1 MRTAFIALSALALA
15 TGAQAKDDTFSVRY
29 DDLNLAS
36 VTGQKKFEAR
46 IERAVRDFCS
56 ADEVLTGTRVQPSEI
71 RTCLN
76 RTRASARQQMAAVIQ
91 RETMLG
97 G

>member
-1 MRTAFIALSALALA
+1 MRTALIALSALALA

-36 VTGQKKFEAR
+36 VSGQKKFEAR

-56 ADEVLTGTRVQPSEI
+56 ADEVLTTTRSVRSSSALCGQ
-71 RTCLN
+71 RT
-76 RTRASARQQMAAVIQ
+76 QVHI
-91 RETMLG
+91 
-97 G
+97 